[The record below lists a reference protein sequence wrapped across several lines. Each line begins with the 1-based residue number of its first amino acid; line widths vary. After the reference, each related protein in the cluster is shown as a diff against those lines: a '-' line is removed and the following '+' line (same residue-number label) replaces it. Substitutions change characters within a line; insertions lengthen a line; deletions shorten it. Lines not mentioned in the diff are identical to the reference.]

1 MKILIVGC
9 GSIGERH
16 IKNLKSFLKGNI
28 LACDLNESRLGCIR
42 KKYGIDTY
50 KNYNKALSKKVDCV
64 MVCTPTSTHLNLARK
79 ALAANCH
86 VFIEKPL
93 SNNLRGVDE
102 LIRLGKKNNKIISVG
117 YILRFDKC
125 LRKIKEWLNAQEIGK
140 VVSVNAHFGY
150 SFLKRKPDRDYREDY
165 AGQKAGGGGVILDVS
180 HEIDYL
186 MWLIGEVEEVFC
198 YSNKSSQLDIDV
210 EDLAEIFLKFKN
222 NTISTIH
229 LDFIQ
234 LPYHRF
240 CRIIGHNG
248 TIDWNFAKGIAK
260 LYKAEKG
267 KWEIYRGDK
276 DWNIMYLEEIK
287 HFIKC
292 VEGKEK
298 NFVDGKTGKK
308 VLEVALAAKKS
319 SKSRKIIKI

>member
-9 GSIGERH
+9 GSIGKRH

-28 LACDLNESRLGCIR
+28 LACDLNESRLVYVR

-50 KNYNKALSKKVDCV
+50 KDYDKALSRNVDCV
-64 MVCTPTSTHLNLARK
+64 IVCTPTSTHVNLARK
-79 ALAANCH
+79 ALAASCH

-93 SNNLRGVDE
+93 SDKMEGVDE

-117 YILRFDKC
+117 YNLRFDKC
-125 LRKIKEWLNAQEIGK
+125 LRKVKEWLNTQEIGK

-150 SFLKRKPDRDYREDY
+150 SFLKRKPDEDYREDY
-165 AGQKAGGGGVILDVS
+165 AGKTSMGGGVILDVS

-186 MWLIGEVEEVFC
+186 MWLIGEAEEVFC
-198 YSNKSSQLDIDV
+198 YSSKVSQLDIDI

-222 NTISTIH
+222 NVISSIH

-240 CRIIGHNG
+240 CRIIGRNG
-248 TIDWNFAKGIAK
+248 IIDWNFAKGIAK
-260 LYKAEKG
+260 LYNVEKD
-267 KWEIYRGDK
+267 KWKIYRGDK

-298 NFVDGKTGKK
+298 NFLDGKTGKK
-308 VLEVALAAKKS
+308 VLEVALTAKKS
-319 SKSRKIIKI
+319 SRSRRIIKI